1 MIQLGVYRVSPEV
14 RMPKYNDD
22 FSACFDLY
30 FCPTENNIH
39 GYTRHGAPFT
49 KPLNLDKSITIH
61 PGDRLRIPTGLIFK
75 LRVVHSVETFADI
88 TREKEELRQFSI
100 RLHSDHSL
108 ALTKGITLVIS
119 EGIVDVDN
127 QNEVYVLM
135 TNTSDSSMT
144 INYHD
149 RICQGEVV
157 VNELVNIVEISD
169 TPRSYSEKITSKL
182 SDTVIHARDLSVKDL
197 ASTIEDL
204 EG

>member
-1 MIQLGVYRVSPEV
+1 MIQLGVYRAGNDVK
-14 RMPKYNDD
+14 MPDYSDAM
-22 FSACFDLY
+22 SACFNLY
-30 FCPTENNIH
+30 FCPTSTNVH
-39 GYTRHGAPFT
+39 GYTKHGSPFT
-49 KPLNLDKSITIH
+49 KPLNLDKSLTIH

-100 RLHSDHSL
+100 RLHSDHGL

-144 INYHD
+144 ISYHD
-149 RICQGEVV
+149 KICQGEVI
-157 VNELVNIVEISD
+157 VNELVNIVE
-169 TPRSYSEKITSKL
+169 L
-182 SDTVIHARDLSVKDL
+182 SDLPKSYAEKTSTIKPMSLQDLSPEQLELAIDDL
-197 ASTIEDL
+197 D
-204 EG
+204 G